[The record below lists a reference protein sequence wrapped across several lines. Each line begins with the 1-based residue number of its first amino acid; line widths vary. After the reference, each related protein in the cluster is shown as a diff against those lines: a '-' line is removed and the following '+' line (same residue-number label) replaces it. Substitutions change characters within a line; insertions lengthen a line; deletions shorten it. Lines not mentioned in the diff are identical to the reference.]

1 MENEPFVQIL
11 LATYN
16 GEKYLTEQLDSLI
29 TQTYTNWE
37 CLISDDCSTDKTLEI
52 IEKYCHTDSRF
63 KLVSKGIKHSSLNE
77 NFLDLMQHSTAEYV
91 LFCDQ
96 DDFWLDNKV
105 ETLVGRMVVVDN
117 ANENVPICVFSDSII
132 VDSKLSVLVES
143 FQSTL
148 KNDARHVDVIDVL
161 GSNVV
166 QGCSSIINRKLVDV
180 VVSEGNF
187 DYFNVYDWLIGA
199 IASSNG
205 VLVYIPDRLLLYR
218 QHEFQVCGTKKES
231 VFHYI
236 FRLFQNALSD
246 REQAKVT
253 IKLDASVI
261 GRAKRILSHFP
272 PKDIYLKKELEYL
285 DTFSSVSCS
294 QRIKILNHFK
304 WFKADA
310 NQRIALLIA
319 CLKDMDWITHY

>member
-52 IEKYCHTDSRF
+52 IEKYCNSDSRF
-63 KLVSKGIKHSSLNE
+63 RLVSKGIKHSSLNE
-77 NFLDLMQHSTAEYV
+77 NFLDLMQRSSAEYI

-96 DDFWLDNKV
+96 DDYWLENKV
-105 ETLVGRMVVVDN
+105 ETLVGKIITESKDN
-117 ANENVPICVFSDSII
+117 YDIPICVFSDAYIANSSLEII
-132 VDSKLSVLVES
+132 NES

-148 KNDARHVDVIDVL
+148 KNDAKFVDIIDIL

-166 QGCSSIINRKLVDV
+166 QGCSSIINRKLVEM

-205 VLVYIPDRLLLYR
+205 VLVYIPNRLLLYR

-231 VFHYI
+231 VAHYLI
-236 FRLFQNALSD
+236 RLFQNALLD
-246 REQAKVT
+246 REQKKIT

-272 PKDIYLKKELEYL
+272 PKNNDLKMELEYL
-285 DTFSSVSCS
+285 DTFSNVNCS
-294 QRIKILNHFK
+294 QRIRILNHFK

-319 CLKDMDWITHY
+319 CLKEIDWITHY